1 MFPRFS
7 HEFFMA
13 QALRLAQQA
22 YDQGEVPVGALV
34 VTEHGQVIGKG
45 YNQTERLG
53 DVTAHAEM
61 LALTAATQTLGGKY
75 LSACT
80 LYVTLEPCIMCAGA
94 LAWAQL
100 DRLVYGA
107 SEPKRGFSKFQ
118 PSLLHPKTTRVSGIL
133 EPECEALL
141 RSFFQEKRTKK

>member
-22 YDQGEVPVGALV
+22 AEQGEVPVGALV
-34 VTEHGQVIGKG
+34 VTERGQIIGKG

-75 LSACT
+75 LVNCT

-94 LAWAQL
+94 LGWAQL
-100 DRLVYGA
+100 DRLVFGA
-107 SEPKRGFSKFQ
+107 SEPKRGFTAFK
-118 PSLLHPKTTRVSGIL
+118 PSLLHPKTVVVTGIL
-133 EPECEALL
+133 EKECESVLQN
-141 RSFFQEKRTKK
+141 FFREKRSKK

>member
-22 YDQGEVPVGALV
+22 FDQGEVPVGAIV
-34 VTEHGQVIGKG
+34 VTERGQIIGKG

-75 LSACT
+75 LAECT

-94 LAWAQL
+94 LGWAQL

-107 SEPKRGFSKFQ
+107 SEPKRGFSTFQ
-118 PSLLHPKTTRVSGIL
+118 PSLLHPKTSRVSGIL
-133 EPECEALL
+133 KNECETLL
-141 RSFFQEKRTKK
+141 RNFFLEKRSKK